1 MLGELHDEIDR
12 AVLRAYGWD
21 DLIDPLVGKPG
32 ATCPSPHK
40 SADQEAAEQ
49 TLLSRLVALNQTRR
63 AEEQQGTV
71 RWLRPDYQLPKLRHK
86 LPQGTQLETPGLEPV
101 TAESQPKWPSDDL
114 QQIRVVHQV
123 LERADS
129 PVTPETVARAFAG
142 KLSAKRKQRVDEVL
156 QTLTATGAARTPE
169 GDPTQRLCAKG
180 RVRKLQEPVTQ
191 REANSYTTLKNGA
204 LNLGDIQIQNW
215 NIRGAGNRLRA
226 SF

>member
-1 MLGELHDEIDR
+1 MTALYNVLERVRELAAGADVAPLGESERDVYDAGLVGVLGELHDEIDR

-101 TAESQPKWPSDDL
+101 AADSQPSWPRDDL

-129 PVTPETVARAFAG
+129 PVTPEAVARTFAG

-169 GDPTQRLCAKG
+169 DDP
-180 RVRKLQEPVTQ
+180 
-191 REANSYTTLKNGA
+191 NSYFVP
-204 LNLGDIQIQNW
+204 
-215 NIRGAGNRLRA
+215 R
-226 SF
+226 